1 MLFYAYFS
9 VSRKRNIRRSQNR
22 TKSTGEVIFGRKATR
37 WTWSA
42 RQEIREVITRVGACP
57 PPWAGPLPCGAP
69 VAPPTYSFHPYIPT
83 YHKTSRTDNRPRVPP
98 PEASVA
104 TKSKSGPCFGTLPD
118 GRTLTGGHLHHPRA
132 LHDEDGVVLPRG

>member
-9 VSRKRNIRRSQNR
+9 VSRKRIIRRRQNG

-42 RQEIREVITRVGACP
+42 RQGIRKVLTRVG
-57 PPWAGPLPCGAP
+57 GAP
-69 VAPPTYSFHPYIPT
+69 LGAPPASWDPRSSTDVLPAPYISSYP
-83 YHKTSRTDNRPRVPP
+83 KTSRGHNRSGVPP

-104 TKSKSGPCFGTLPD
+104 TESQSRPIPAPCRRGNPSPVAIFIIP
-118 GRTLTGGHLHHPRA
+118 A
-132 LHDEDGVVLPRG
+132 LSMTRRE